1 MLTNPIPVPPPGLL
15 PKKVYEIVVHR
26 SNDYVGTYQ
35 SNEQPAISATGGV
48 LTFTESGTGEQFW
61 FINHL
66 VSIRC
71 KLKSVG
77 ESHTRTEGC
86 LKT

>member
-1 MLTNPIPVPPPGLL
+1 MPVPPPGLQ

-26 SNDYVGTYQ
+26 GDAYVGTYQ
-35 SNEQPAISATGGV
+35 SNDAPSISATGGV
-48 LTFTESGTGEQFW
+48 LTFIESGTGEQFS
-61 FINHL
+61 FINHV